1 MLLAVRLRDAGKAR
15 YVVSNAPRYGFV
27 TDYFLFCPDSFRIA
41 PPLSI
46 TNDEIDEACNMI
58 IQLLDEA
65 VKA

>member
-1 MLLAVRLRDAGKAR
+1 MLLAVRLGDAGMAR